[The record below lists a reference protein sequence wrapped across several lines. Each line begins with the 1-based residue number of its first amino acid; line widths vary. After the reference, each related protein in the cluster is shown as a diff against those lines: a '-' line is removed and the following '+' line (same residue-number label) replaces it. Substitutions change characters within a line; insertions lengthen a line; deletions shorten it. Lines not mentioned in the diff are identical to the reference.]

1 MIIWIIPQEESKLAT
16 AEWKGIKIK
25 QRADQAKEMCDRI
38 YESDS
43 YDKALCI
50 IGEYVNITSVDDGEG
65 EGEGIGSGLSP
76 DDEEPEEDYGMEM

>member
-1 MIIWIIPQEESKLAT
+1 
-16 AEWKGIKIK
+16 
-25 QRADQAKEMCDRI
+25 MCDRI

>member
-1 MIIWIIPQEESKLAT
+1 M
-16 AEWKGIKIK
+16 AE
-25 QRADQAKEMCDRI
+25 QAKEMCDRI

-76 DDEEPEEDYGMEM
+76 DDDCEEDYGMEM